1 MKNILST
8 VILIFSCHAVF
19 AQKDVPQAV
28 KTAFAQ
34 KFSNAKVG
42 KWAKEKDGSFEAEFD
57 IKGKDQSANFS
68 ATGEWLETETEI
80 KKSEIPQAV
89 LTAFYAKF
97 GQIKIKEACKIE
109 FPSKP
114 LQYELEYKKGLKTL
128 EAIFDAK
135 GNLLK

>member
-1 MKNILST
+1 MKNILFVIVLMISAT
-8 VILIFSCHAVF
+8 VVF

-34 KFSNAKVG
+34 KFPNVKVE
-42 KWAKEKDGSFEAEFD
+42 KWDKEKDGSFEAGFD
-57 IKGKDQSANFS
+57 IKGKDMSANFS

-80 KKSEIPQAV
+80 TKSEIPQAV

-109 FPSKP
+109 FSSKP
-114 LQYELEYKKGLKTL
+114 IQYELEYKKGVKIM
-128 EAIFDAK
+128 EAMFDADGK
-135 GNLLK
+135 LLE

>member
-1 MKNILST
+1 MKNILFALVFMMSIT
-8 VILIFSCHAVF
+8 AVF

-34 KFSNAKVG
+34 KFPDAKAG
-42 KWAKEKDGSFEAEFD
+42 KWAKEKDGSFEAAFD
-57 IKGKDQSANFS
+57 VKGRDMSANFS

-80 KKSEIPQAV
+80 KKSAIPQPV

-109 FPSKP
+109 FPNKP
-114 LQYELEYKKGLKTL
+114 IQYELEYTKGVKTMEANFDGDGKLL
-128 EAIFDAK
+128 E
-135 GNLLK
+135 

>member
-1 MKNILST
+1 MKNILFVIIFTISST
-8 VILIFSCHAVF
+8 AVF

-28 KTAFAQ
+28 KTALAQ
-34 KFSNAKVG
+34 KFPNAKVE

-57 IKGKDQSANFS
+57 VKGKDQSANFS
-68 ATGEWLETETEI
+68 ATGEWLETESEI
-80 KKSEIPQAV
+80 EKSEIPQPV

-109 FPSKP
+109 FPNKP
-114 LQYELEYKKGLKTL
+114 MQYELEYKKELKTM
-128 EAIFDAK
+128 EAIFDAE

>member
-1 MKNILST
+1 MKNILF
-8 VILIFSCHAVF
+8 VIILMILSSAVF

-42 KWAKEKDGSFEAEFD
+42 KWVKEKDGSFEAEFD
-57 IKGKDQSANFS
+57 VKGKDQSANFS

-80 KKSEIPQAV
+80 KKSEIPQPV

-109 FPSKP
+109 FSNKP
-114 LQYELEYKKGLKTL
+114 MQYELEYKKGLKMI
-128 EAIFDAK
+128 EVIYDAE